1 MNTSLLPT
9 YCPMPGLE
17 VWTEPF
23 SETWSQGTT
32 GRRCPIPKEGKLR
45 PREGIGLAQ
54 GHRARGSKAPA
65 RILPVAHRPGFLTGM
80 LIFCADPHGDRPP
93 PHTPG
98 PALCMLE
105 LRQLV
110 KKMPPGRQP
119 GVNSWSPPG
128 ADTVPIS
135 GGPGFLGEPSCLCH
149 TGWDTWGRMTVS
161 RFSYFP
167 S

>member
-65 RILPVAHRPGFLTGM
+65 RILPVAHCPGFLTGM

-119 GVNSWSPPG
+119 GVNSWSPPQG
-128 ADTVPIS
+128 QIQ
-135 GGPGFLGEPSCLCH
+135 
-149 TGWDTWGRMTVS
+149 
-161 RFSYFP
+161 FP
-167 S
+167 SPEDLVSWGSPCACVTLAGTHGDG